1 MLKFRAEIWTGLW
14 APCLHQP
21 TQLGSS
27 QTYTSVL
34 SASMVLYAANSTEG
48 FLRECICFF
57 VFQIKDATARLTH
70 EFLCFCWGRKG
81 DPAEVSDFRGTTD
94 YLREVKA
101 AVSHIGKAV
110 LPTKTIQGWTK
121 CRIFNPVHSH
131 LFIKK
136 EKLKWMYCYE
146 LSQNAFTSLKLTQ
159 INTRL
164 ISGLPCL
171 WDELRSFGFFDSLYS
186 CYSWP
191 SVSVQLLWIQSIM
204 DRKCLKKCR
213 NFQ

>member
-1 MLKFRAEIWTGLW
+1 MLKFRAGIWTGRW
-14 APCLHQP
+14 APCPHQP
-21 TQLGSS
+21 THLCSP

-34 SASMVLYAANSTEG
+34 SASMVLHVANSIEG

-57 VFQIKDATARLTH
+57 VFHIEDATAKLTH

-81 DPAEVSDFRGTTD
+81 DSAEVSDFRGTND

-110 LPTKTIQGWTK
+110 LPTKTIRDWTK
-121 CRIFNPVHSH
+121 CRIFNPVRSH

-136 EKLKWMYCYE
+136 EKLKWMFYYE
-146 LSQNAFTSLKLTQ
+146 LSQNGFTSLILTQ

-164 ISGLPCL
+164 ISGLLCL
-171 WDELRSFGFFDSLYS
+171 LDELRSFSFFNSLYS

-191 SVSVQLLWIQSIM
+191 SVSVQHLWIQTTM
-204 DRKCLKKCR
+204 DRKC
-213 NFQ
+213 